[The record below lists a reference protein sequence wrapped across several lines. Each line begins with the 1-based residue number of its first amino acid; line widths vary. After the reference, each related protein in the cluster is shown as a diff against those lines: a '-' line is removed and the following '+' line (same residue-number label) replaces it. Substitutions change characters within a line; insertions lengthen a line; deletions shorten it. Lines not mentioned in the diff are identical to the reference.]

1 MENAPVI
8 TVAGRTVPPA
18 LEEKFNMWLGG
29 AYNPLWMKMPGMQG
43 IDDYK
48 IVKKTLELPEQ
59 FEIYHNGLDFDSRK
73 KLVPADRGN
82 QDIARDMRI
91 TFKSVVWFWLNVY
104 ELMGSFRN
112 SYGSVETKEE
122 TIVAEAPVIHVEGYK
137 LPTSE
142 HGKFDNWFNVWASR
156 IYIPLLLKISGVKAA
171 NFFRLRD
178 YQSPLYAWAHFIESD
193 MPPFISVTYFE
204 NAASLDGFNQSVEL
218 AAFRR
223 SLEVEFS
230 GNLKTVWNTEYQL
243 FSSHRPQPGA

>member
-112 SYGSVETKEE
+112 SRGSIETKEE
-122 TIVAEAPVIHVEGYK
+122 TIVDEAPVIHIEGYK
-137 LPTSE
+137 LPASE
-142 HGKFDNWFNVWASR
+142 QVKFDNWFNVWASR
-156 IYIPLLLKISGVKAA
+156 IYIPLLLKIPGVKAS
-171 NFFRLRD
+171 NFSRLMD
-178 YQSPLYAWAHFIESD
+178 YRSPNYAWAHFVESD
-193 MPPFISVTYFE
+193 MPPFISVTYFD
-204 NAASLDGFNQSVEL
+204 NATSLDGFNQSVEL
-218 AAFRR
+218 AALRR

-230 GNLKTVWNTEYQL
+230 GNLKTVWNAEYEL
-243 FSSHRPQPGA
+243 FSSHRP